1 MLLISTLK
9 LVLSSLYKY
18 DVGLVSNDASIRD
31 ESPSGFLE
39 AAKGFDSD

>member
-1 MLLISTLK
+1 MSLISSLK

-18 DVGLVSNDASIRD
+18 DVGLVSDVDSIRD

-39 AAKGFDSD
+39 AAKAFDSD